1 MGSTKQQP
9 EAEASNPA
17 PDKALTVTQQLQAKA
32 ALPELSRVNY
42 AFWVVMAV
50 LAQLNWGLY
59 PVCTRYLQTSTNHK
73 PIPTLQLAV
82 VINIIAYPALVIF
95 YTIPSRIRAH
105 LAKRKQQ
112 QQQQWQQQQW
122 QQQQC
127 ITALDM
133 ASSASCGA
141 LEVPPALLNPDQ
153 DPNDNTAAKDEPVLP
168 LKERLKAGARVAAV
182 ATIVGGIVALQ
193 ALTNIYAARLALAYL
208 VQLVFMFG
216 PLVVALANTYVLKQP
231 SPPKLYPT
239 LAAAIIGAAVVL
251 IGQWLQSR
259 ATGAAGGFSL
269 DTLWGLL
276 LALTS
281 TLLLAAYFV
290 LLQVT
295 RRFVTGEQI
304 LWANRNVALLLFTPL
319 SLLIEG
325 TDWSWVFLLTPA
337 EWGIL
342 VYTGVSIYTLGNIF
356 IQSSTRRV
364 GSPLVSVF
372 LSMRLVASILGS
384 IVLLHD
390 VPTSPVTWVGFGL
403 VIGVLSAF
411 LALQAFVARKKA
423 AAAEA
428 AAEAAAAAASKD
440 DDAECAADNIAGK
453 QAVVDVES
461 PCSNGTGKHAD
472 NK

>member
-1 MGSTKQQP
+1 MLR
-9 EAEASNPA
+9 A
-17 PDKALTVTQQLQAKA
+17 
-32 ALPELSRVNY
+32 
-42 AFWVVMAV
+42 
-50 LAQLNWGLY
+50 
-59 PVCTRYLQTSTNHK
+59 RY
-73 PIPTLQLAV
+73 
-82 VINIIAYPALVIF
+82 
-95 YTIPSRIRAH
+95 
-105 LAKRKQQ
+105 AKRKQQ
-112 QQQQWQQQQW
+112 KQQL
-122 QQQQC
+122 QQQC
-127 ITALDM
+127 ITVLDM

-141 LEVPPALLNPDQ
+141 LEVPPALLSYDSDDTSGNSP
-153 DPNDNTAAKDEPVLP
+153 TAKTAEPRPP
-168 LKERLKAGARVAAV
+168 LMQRLRAGARVAAV
-182 ATIVGGIVALQ
+182 ATVVGAIVALQ
-193 ALTNIYAARLALAYL
+193 ALTNIYAAKLALAYL

-231 SPPKLYPT
+231 TPPKLYPT

-259 ATGAAGGFSL
+259 VSGAGSGFSL

-295 RRFVTGEQI
+295 RHLVTGEQI

-342 VYTGVSIYTLGNIF
+342 VYTGVSIYTLGNIMV
-356 IQSSTRRV
+356 QSSTRRV

-390 VPTSPVTWVGFGL
+390 VPRSPVTWVGFGM

-411 LALQAFVARKKA
+411 LALQALAARKKA
-423 AAAEA
+423 AAAA
-428 AAEAAAAAASKD
+428 AAEADKVDCEACGCVVKQDACDEEAPHTD
-440 DDAECAADNIAGK
+440 D
-453 QAVVDVES
+453 
-461 PCSNGTGKHAD
+461 TYKHAD
-472 NK
+472 SSK

>member
-1 MGSTKQQP
+1 M
-9 EAEASNPA
+9 
-17 PDKALTVTQQLQAKA
+17 TVAQQLQAKA
-32 ALPELSRVNY
+32 ALPQLSKFEY

-59 PVCTRYLQTSTNHK
+59 PVCTRYLQVSALGADQQLFC
-73 PIPTLQLAV
+73 TLGCATCDHSH
-82 VINIIAYPALVIF
+82 I
-95 YTIPSRIRAH
+95 H
-105 LAKRKQQ
+105 HQQ
-112 QQQQWQQQQW
+112 V
-122 QQQQC
+122 
-127 ITALDM
+127 
-133 ASSASCGA
+133 CGHQVA
-141 LEVPPALLNPDQ
+141 GLCCEALLSAEQ
-153 DPNDNTAAKDEPVLP
+153 STVSSSEKVAAEPQLP
-168 LKERLKAGARVAAV
+168 LKERLVAKARVAAV
-182 ATIVGGIVALQ
+182 ATVVGAIVALQ

-216 PLVVALANTYVLKQP
+216 PLVVALANTYVLRQP

-251 IGQWLQSR
+251 VGQWLQSR
-259 ATGAAGGFSL
+259 TSGQAGSGFSL

-295 RRFVTGEQI
+295 RHLVTGEQI

-319 SLLIEG
+319 SLIIEG
-325 TDWSWVFLLTPA
+325 TDWSWVVLLTPA

-342 VYTGVSIYTLGNIF
+342 VYTGVSIYTLGNILV
-356 IQSSTRRV
+356 QSSTRRV

-390 VPTSPVTWVGFGL
+390 VPRSPVTWVGFGL

-411 LALQAFVARKKA
+411 LGLQWLAARRKS
-423 AAAEA
+423 
-428 AAEAAAAAASKD
+428 AAAAAAVAAGAGDEVGCVADDCVVKD
-440 DDAECAADNIAGK
+440 
-453 QAVVDVES
+453 VVADVES
-461 PCSNGTGKHAD
+461 PCTDVVRRSFA
-472 NK
+472 

>member
-1 MGSTKQQP
+1 MWQFVVLL
-9 EAEASNPA
+9 ACLLDLLASWLSVITACLGDLPFRLFSQTTTSHA
-17 PDKALTVTQQLQAKA
+17 GRRCYLF
-32 ALPELSRVNY
+32 LPEP
-42 AFWVVMAV
+42 F
-50 LAQLNWGLY
+50 
-59 PVCTRYLQTSTNHK
+59 NHC
-73 PIPTLQLAV
+73 QV
-82 VINIIAYPALVIF
+82 IAYPALVIF
-95 YTIPSRIRAH
+95 YTIPSMLRARY
-105 LAKRKQQ
+105 AKSKQQKQQ
-112 QQQQWQQQQW
+112 QL
-122 QQQQC
+122 QQQC

-141 LEVPPALLNPDQ
+141 LEVPPALLSHDSDDTSGNSP
-153 DPNDNTAAKDEPVLP
+153 TAKTAEPQPP
-168 LKERLKAGARVAAV
+168 LKERLRAGARVAAV
-182 ATIVGGIVALQ
+182 ATVVGAIVALQ
-193 ALTNIYAARLALAYL
+193 ALTNIYAAKLALAYL

-231 SPPKLYPT
+231 TPPKLYPT

-259 ATGAAGGFSL
+259 VSGTGSGFSL

-295 RRFVTGEQI
+295 RHLVTGEQI

-342 VYTGVSIYTLGNIF
+342 VYTGVSIYTLGNIMV
-356 IQSSTRRV
+356 QSSTRRV

-390 VPTSPVTWVGFGL
+390 VPRSPVTWVGFGL

-411 LALQAFVARKKA
+411 LALQALAARKKA
-423 AAAEA
+423 AAAA
-428 AAEAAAAAASKD
+428 AAEADKMDCEAGGCVVKQ
-440 DDAECAADNIAGK
+440 DACSEEAPQRADSRK
-453 QAVVDVES
+453 
-461 PCSNGTGKHAD
+461 
-472 NK
+472 

>member
-9 EAEASNPA
+9 AAEASSPA
-17 PDKALTVTQQLQAKA
+17 PADKALTVTQQLQAKA

-112 QQQQWQQQQW
+112 QQQQQW

-127 ITALDM
+127 NTALDM

-153 DPNDNTAAKDEPVLP
+153 DPNDSTAAKDEPLPP

-390 VPTSPVTWVGFGL
+390 IPTSPVTWVGFGL

-411 LALQAFVARKKA
+411 LALQAYVARKKA
-423 AAAEA
+423 A

-440 DDAECAADNIAGK
+440 DDAECGVADGAGK

-472 NK
+472 SK

>member
-1 MGSTKQQP
+1 LLVQ
-9 EAEASNPA
+9 
-17 PDKALTVTQQLQAKA
+17 V
-32 ALPELSRVNY
+32 
-42 AFWVVMAV
+42 
-50 LAQLNWGLY
+50 
-59 PVCTRYLQTSTNHK
+59 
-73 PIPTLQLAV
+73 
-82 VINIIAYPALVIF
+82 IAYPALVIF
-95 YTIPSRIRAH
+95 YTIPSRLRAH

-112 QQQQWQQQQW
+112 QQQRQ

-127 ITALDM
+127 ITAIDM

-141 LEVPPALLNPDQ
+141 LEVPPALLSPVQ
-153 DPNDNTAAKDEPVLP
+153 DANDSDAKAAAAAAAPVP
-168 LKERLKAGARVAAV
+168 MKQRLIAGARVAAV
-182 ATIVGGIVALQ
+182 ATVVGAIVALQ
-193 ALTNIYAARLALAYL
+193 ALTNIYAAKLALAYL

-216 PLVVALANTYVLKQP
+216 PLVVALANTYVLRQP

-239 LAAAIIGAAVVL
+239 LAAAIAGAAVVL
-251 IGQWLQSR
+251 VGQWLQSR
-259 ATGAAGGFSL
+259 STGGASSGFSL

-295 RRFVTGEQI
+295 RHLVTGEQI

-390 VPTSPVTWVGFGL
+390 VPRSPVTWVGFGL

-411 LALQAFVARKKA
+411 LALQALVARKK
-423 AAAEA
+423 A
-428 AAEAAAAAASKD
+428 AAEAAAAAAAAGGD
-440 DDAECAADNIAGK
+440 GEAGCDDADA
-453 QAVVDVES
+453 AVVKSVVFDVES
-461 PCSNGTGKHAD
+461 PCTDDIRKHAD
-472 NK
+472 DC

>member
-1 MGSTKQQP
+1 LLAHPTAASASTQ
-9 EAEASNPA
+9 
-17 PDKALTVTQQLQAKA
+17 V
-32 ALPELSRVNY
+32 
-42 AFWVVMAV
+42 
-50 LAQLNWGLY
+50 
-59 PVCTRYLQTSTNHK
+59 
-73 PIPTLQLAV
+73 
-82 VINIIAYPALVIF
+82 IAYPALVIF

-105 LAKRKQQ
+105 LAKRKKQK
-112 QQQQWQQQQW
+112 QQQW

-141 LEVPPALLNPDQ
+141 LEVPPALLSPVQ
-153 DPNDNTAAKDEPVLP
+153 DTSGSTTAKNAEPRPP
-168 LKERLKAGARVAAV
+168 LKERFMAGARVAAV
-182 ATIVGGIVALQ
+182 ATVVGGIVALQ
-193 ALTNIYAARLALAYL
+193 ALTNIYAAKLALAYL

-251 IGQWLQSR
+251 VGQWLQSR
-259 ATGAAGGFSL
+259 GSGQGSGFSL

-325 TDWSWVFLLTPA
+325 TDWSWVVLLTPA

-390 VPTSPVTWVGFGL
+390 IPRSPVTWVGFGL

-411 LALQAFVARKKA
+411 LALQALVARKK
-423 AAAEA
+423 A
-428 AAEAAAAAASKD
+428 AAEAAAAAGSSD
-440 DDAECAADNIAGK
+440 DKEGFDVGGSVGK

-461 PCSNGTGKHAD
+461 PCTDDTCKHAD
-472 NK
+472 SK

>member
-1 MGSTKQQP
+1 M
-9 EAEASNPA
+9 
-17 PDKALTVTQQLQAKA
+17 L
-32 ALPELSRVNY
+32 
-42 AFWVVMAV
+42 
-50 LAQLNWGLY
+50 
-59 PVCTRYLQTSTNHK
+59 
-73 PIPTLQLAV
+73 
-82 VINIIAYPALVIF
+82 
-95 YTIPSRIRAH
+95 RARF
-105 LAKRKQQ
+105 AKRKQEKQ
-112 QQQQWQQQQW
+112 QLL
-122 QQQQC
+122 QQQC

-141 LEVPPALLNPDQ
+141 LEVPPALLTHDADTSSNRL
-153 DPNDNTAAKDEPVLP
+153 TAKAAEPRPP
-168 LKERLKAGARVAAV
+168 LKERLLAGARVAAV
-182 ATIVGGIVALQ
+182 ATVVGAIVALQ
-193 ALTNIYAARLALAYL
+193 ALTNIYAAKLALAYL

-231 SPPKLYPT
+231 TPPKLYPT

-259 ATGAAGGFSL
+259 AAGAGSGFSL

-295 RRFVTGEQI
+295 RHLVTGEQI
-304 LWANRNVALLLFTPL
+304 LWANRNVALLLFAPL

-325 TDWSWVFLLTPA
+325 TDWSWVFMLTPA

-342 VYTGVSIYTLGNIF
+342 VYTGVSIYTLGNILV
-356 IQSSTRRV
+356 QSSTRRV

-390 VPTSPVTWVGFGL
+390 VPRSPVTWVGFGL

-411 LALQAFVARKKA
+411 LALQALAARKKA
-423 AAAEA
+423 AAAA
-428 AAEAAAAAASKD
+428 AAGDADEGKCEAGDCVVKQDAVDEEAPRIAD
-440 DDAECAADNIAGK
+440 D
-453 QAVVDVES
+453 
-461 PCSNGTGKHAD
+461 THRHAD
-472 NK
+472 SDK